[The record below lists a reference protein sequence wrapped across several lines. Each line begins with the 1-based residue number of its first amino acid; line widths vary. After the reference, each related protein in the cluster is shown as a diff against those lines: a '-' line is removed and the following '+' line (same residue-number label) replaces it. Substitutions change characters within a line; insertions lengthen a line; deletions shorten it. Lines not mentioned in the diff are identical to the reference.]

1 MTSPAGSLVSTMRS
15 IRVTRVTRAFAAVLA
30 VAAAALPCGGA
41 AMAMTVPAE
50 TSITVTPI
58 ADTAA
63 STRIAIALTG
73 EAQVRRAQ
81 VTLGDIAH
89 VEAGDAATRASL
101 EALPLGSAP
110 LAGET
115 AELTRATLARWIALR
130 LGIAPADIVW
140 RGAQASR
147 ISVAARTVT
156 GELVAR
162 QASET
167 LRAWLARDGARIDLN
182 VAQTPHDLTVPV
194 GTLELKP
201 RRLSDTASDAA
212 LLARHMSVWV
222 DVWVDGRFVRTV
234 PVSFDVSV
242 TAPAYVATEPLKA
255 GQTLDGSAVEVRDVQ
270 WSGRSA
276 PPMRPSDNDEA
287 HTSMAALRLRRPLET
302 GDVLTARTVETTPL
316 VARGDWAMLSESHAG
331 VRLESRAEVLEDG
344 RLGDRVQV
352 RLRHAKSAIT
362 ARVTGAGTV
371 EVLP

>member
-1 MTSPAGSLVSTMRS
+1 MIAPIGRSVVIMRT
-15 IRVTRVTRAFAAVLA
+15 IRLPRALAAMLA
-30 VAAAALPCGGA
+30 VAAAALPCDGK
-41 AMAMTVPAE
+41 AMATARPAGPSE
-50 TSITVTPI
+50 VVAPI
-58 ADTAA
+58 AGTAA
-63 STRIAIALTG
+63 STRIEIALTG
-73 EAQVRRAQ
+73 EAQVRHAQ

-89 VEAGDAATRASL
+89 VEVGDEATRASL
-101 EALPLGSAP
+101 EALPLGAAP

-115 AELTRATLARWIALR
+115 AELTRGTLTRWIALR

-147 ISVAARTVT
+147 VSVAVRTVT

-182 VAQTPHDLTVPV
+182 VAQTPPDSTVPV
-194 GTLELKP
+194 GALELKP

-276 PPMRPSDNDEA
+276 PPMRPNDNDDA
-287 HTSMAALRLRRPLET
+287 RASIAALRVRRPLET
-302 GDVLTARTVETTPL
+302 GDVLTAHAVETAPL

-352 RLRHAKSAIT
+352 RLRRAKSAIT
-362 ARVTGAGTV
+362 ARVTGPGTV